1 MGVSRWAVM
10 GWSLGWAGLQR
21 TEVSDAMAAQR
32 AATAFAPSGPMP
44 LLLRP
49 NSWTLLTVLP
59 RIASHSMRVPSSRKL
74 FPPTKIL
81 VTDAQTEIYSA
92 SGLAMAEPSLSSERS
107 HVAILLVGLSRR
119 ALKTMVQ
126 PSTPSSFSRRLHSVS
141 EADGPKFRARAAWRL
156 AASGASCKSP
166 LPSDRA

>member
-1 MGVSRWAVM
+1 
-10 GWSLGWAGLQR
+10 
-21 TEVSDAMAAQR
+21 MAAQR

-81 VTDAQTEIYSA
+81 VTDGQTA
-92 SGLAMAEPSLSSERS
+92 MPGANAAAPSGPNSLSLKSSCVQEQGNGSDEPNKQSGREAGKGA
-107 HVAILLVGLSRR
+107 HEGVLMGWTPYRR
-119 ALKTMVQ
+119 Q
-126 PSTPSSFSRRLHSVS
+126 GR
-141 EADGPKFRARAAWRL
+141 
-156 AASGASCKSP
+156 C
-166 LPSDRA
+166 DRKVLG